1 VTRATGQTLFAVAAD
16 GRELHAAVYDENEVR
31 AAAGLTMVA
40 GAVAFAYAYFDAQY
54 VPLQVVSS
62 VFFVEFLTRL
72 TLGLRRSPAGVLARA
87 ITRRRPPEWVSAKPK
102 HFAWTLGLG
111 LSFAMMIITNSGVRG
126 TLPRAICLVC
136 LTLMWLE
143 SVLGL
148 CLGCQLHAWLTR
160 RGLKGDDPEVEVCA
174 GGVCEV
180 SPRAPAELVPAELAS
195 AEPAPV
201 ATVV

>member
-1 VTRATGQTLFAVAAD
+1 MTRPAGQTLSAVAAD

-62 VFFVEFLTRL
+62 MFFIEFLARL
-72 TLGLRRSPAGVLARA
+72 TVGLRHSPMGVVARA
-87 ITRRRPPEWVSAKPK
+87 LTRWRPPEWVSAKPK
-102 HFAWTLGLG
+102 HFAWTIGLG
-111 LSFAMMIITNSGVRG
+111 LSFSMTVITNSGVRG
-126 TLPRAICLVC
+126 LLPRTICLVC
-136 LTLMWLE
+136 LTMMWLE

-148 CLGCQLHAWLTR
+148 CLGCQLHAWLVR
-160 RGLKGDDPEVEVCA
+160 RGWKGDDPSFEVCA

-180 SPRAPAELVPAELAS
+180 PSRAP

-201 ATVV
+201 ATAV

>member
-1 VTRATGQTLFAVAAD
+1 MTRAAGQSISAVTAD
-16 GRELHAAVYDENEVR
+16 GRVLHAPVYDENEVR

-54 VPLQVVSS
+54 IPLQVVSS

-72 TLGLRRSPAGVLARA
+72 TLGLRRSPMGVVARGL
-87 ITRRRPPEWVSAKPK
+87 TRRRPPEWVSAKPK

-111 LSFAMMIITNSGVRG
+111 LSFSMMVITNSGVRG

-148 CLGCQLHAWLTR
+148 CMGCQLHAWLAR
-160 RGLKGDDPEVEVCA
+160 RGLRGDDPNFEVCA
-174 GGVCEV
+174 GGVCAV
-180 SPRAPAELVPAELAS
+180 PARAPAEPP
-195 AEPAPV
+195 EPAPV

>member
-1 VTRATGQTLFAVAAD
+1 VTRAAGQSLSTVTDD
-16 GRELHAAVYDENEVR
+16 GRVLHAAVYNEHEVR

-40 GAVAFAYAYFDAQY
+40 GAVAFAYAYFDKQY
-54 VPLQVVSS
+54 LPLQVVSS

-72 TLGLRRSPAGVLARA
+72 TLGLRHSPMGFLARGL
-87 ITRRRPPEWVSAKPK
+87 TRWRPPEWVSAKPK

-111 LSFAMMIITNSGVRG
+111 LAFSMTIITNSGIRG
-126 TLPRAICLVC
+126 MLPRSICLLC

-148 CLGCQLHAWLTR
+148 CAGCQLHAWLVR
-160 RGLKGDDPEVEVCA
+160 RGFRGDDPNFEVCA

-180 SPRAPAELVPAELAS
+180 PQRAS
-195 AEPAPV
+195 DEPAPV